1 MKRIVV
7 AIFAIC
13 ISVSMLQ
20 AQETDE
26 KTDKENGIE
35 SLFIKLKEGAKPDIY
50 VDEKK
55 FDFPLELIDQ
65 SKISA
70 VFVVKDAEK
79 LKEYDAPNGLVFI
92 TTKMRAESEEFKKKA
107 KMDEHPMVIVD
118 GKISNKGVI
127 KEIDPNDIE
136 SVSVVK
142 GEQAITEYNAPNGV
156 IIITTKK

>member
-1 MKRIVV
+1 MKNIVA

-20 AQETDE
+20 AQETD
-26 KTDKENGIE
+26 KTTDEENGIE

-65 SKISA
+65 RKISA
-70 VFVVKDAEK
+70 VFVVKDTK
-79 LKEYDAPNGLVFI
+79 TLQEYDALNGLVFI

-118 GKISNKGVI
+118 GKISNKAMI
-127 KEIDPNDIE
+127 KEIDPNNIE